1 MEHYLNKAHKRIR
14 TRIQMPCSTGCC
26 RRTVLNSALILLLT
40 GALHLPISGQQIT
53 PVIARVTKTDPE
65 VSRQLE
71 RIANLRFRDA
81 ASLESRLNT
90 FTRNLQQQGYLT
102 ASVDTVRYTSDTAYI
117 SFHQGIRFAASFIS
131 FNDTDL
137 AVAIAA
143 GHRPSLTGQ
152 PPVLPG
158 KHLEHIATQ
167 LTQRGFPL
175 AEVLTESV
183 EIRHDTLFTTARIN
197 KGLYYQWDTL
207 DLRGDFRINNAVMQK
222 ILRIRAG
229 EPYNSALLTDI
240 GRQLGSLP
248 FVRLTRGYSIVL
260 TEDHKAR
267 LTLVLERQKAS
278 GFNGILGFGPDPANS
293 GKMIFSGDVALK
305 LVNAMALA
313 EEMELKWTGIRGDQQ
328 LTLGY
333 RQPYLPWLP
342 FGIVYQFELFRKGE
356 LYYTLNQR
364 PGILVRSGPGAY
376 FTAYL
381 LQRQS
386 RVLDRSI
393 YQEVNVLPPFTDFR
407 NTLFGMEY
415 KLGRLDFASNPGK
428 GFVLTGDIAVGRK
441 QILTAAD
448 IPVSLTDGLTL
459 SARQGIGQATAEA
472 YIPITQRWILRS
484 AIRAS
489 HFYGSTLHENE
500 LFMIGGINTLRG
512 FDERSITASS
522 LVLGSLELRYR
533 FEQESHF
540 KLFVDGGW
548 YEKRLQSSYLRDTP
562 RGFGVGLAI
571 PTPAGILQVSYAYG
585 IQLGNPLDLKSGR
598 LHFGLVSLF

>member
-1 MEHYLNKAHKRIR
+1 MH
-14 TRIQMPCSTGCC
+14 STI
-26 RRTVLNSALILLLT
+26 LWLLICI
-40 GALHLPISGQQIT
+40 LHLPLAGQQIT
-53 PVIARVTKTDPE
+53 PVITQVTKTDPD
-65 VSRQLE
+65 VARQLE
-71 RIANLRFRDA
+71 RIATQRFRDA
-81 ASLESRLNT
+81 GALELRLNT
-90 FTRNLQQQGYLT
+90 FTRSLHQEGYLT
-102 ASVDTVRYTSDTAYI
+102 ASVDSLRVSSDTAYVL
-117 SFHQGIRFAASFIS
+117 FHQGIRFAASFIP
-131 FNDTDL
+131 FNDSDL

-143 GHRPSLTGQ
+143 GYRPSVTGQ
-152 PPVLPG
+152 PPSLPG
-158 KHLEHIATQ
+158 KHLAYITTQ

-175 AEVLTESV
+175 AQVLTDSV
-183 EIRHDTLFTTARIN
+183 VVRHDTLFTPARID
-197 KGLYYQWDTL
+197 KGHYYLWDTL

-229 EPYNSALLTDI
+229 EPYSSALLKDL
-240 GRQLGSLP
+240 GRQIAPLP
-248 FVRLTRGYSIVL
+248 FVKLTRGYSIVL

-267 LTLVLERQKAS
+267 LILVLERQKAS
-278 GFNGILGFGPDPANS
+278 GFNGILGFGPDPVNA

-328 LTLGY
+328 LTIGY

-393 YQEVNVLPPFTDFR
+393 FQDITALPPWTDFR

-415 KLGRLDFASNPGK
+415 RLGKIDFASNPGK
-428 GFVLTGDIAVGRK
+428 GFVLTGDIAVGKK

-448 IPVSLTDGLTL
+448 IPASLTDGLAL
-459 SARQGIGQATAEA
+459 SARQGIGQATAEV
-472 YIPITQRWILRS
+472 YIPITSRWILRP
-484 AIRAS
+484 ALRAS

-522 LVLGSLELRYR
+522 LLLGSLELRYR

-540 KLFVDGGW
+540 KIFVDGGW